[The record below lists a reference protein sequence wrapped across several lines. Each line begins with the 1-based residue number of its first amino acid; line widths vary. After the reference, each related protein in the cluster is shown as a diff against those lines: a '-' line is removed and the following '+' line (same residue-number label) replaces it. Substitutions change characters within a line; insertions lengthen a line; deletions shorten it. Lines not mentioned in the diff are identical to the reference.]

1 MQEALLNT
9 RCLAEA
15 CRRRGVLFRVHDQYG
30 NVVSFRIGERDYFF
44 ANFTTPFN
52 NDGVSRLCKD
62 KEFSYRLLKDAVP
75 IPLTRGFF
83 DPQYEDARF
92 AHYKEEKSI
101 SEITAE
107 ILAAFALP
115 VIVKMNSGT
124 RGINV
129 YKCTDAREVERS
141 LTAIFNPRSRYY
153 DYIALAQEY
162 IPPAREY
169 RVIIFRGAVLLAYEK
184 DISHARFVGNLSPLH
199 WEGARAVHLTDV
211 SMLAQFERFLT
222 PAFRALPVEFCGA
235 DLIED
240 AHGAWFLLELNTMP
254 GFYRFAQDN
263 SEELVV
269 AMYEKIISAL

>member
-15 CRRRGVLFRVHDQYG
+15 CRRRGVLFRVHDKYG

-62 KEFSYRLLKDAVP
+62 KEFSYRLLTGAVP
-75 IPLTRGFF
+75 MPATRGFF
-83 DPQYEDARF
+83 DPKYPDARF
-92 AHYKEEKSI
+92 ARYKKEKSI

-129 YKCTDAREVERS
+129 YKGTDARDIARS
-141 LTAIFNPRSRYY
+141 LTAIFNSHSRHY

-169 RVIIFRGAVLLAYEK
+169 RVVVFRGTVLLAYEK

-199 WEGARAVHLTDV
+199 WEGARAVHITDTQT
-211 SMLAQFERFLT
+211 LARFERFLA
-222 PAFRALPVEFCGA
+222 PAFRVLPVEFCGA

-240 AHGAWFLLELNTMP
+240 ARGRWFLLELNTMP
-254 GFYRFAQDN
+254 GFYRFVQDN
-263 SEELVV
+263 GEEPVV
-269 AMYEKIISAL
+269 VLYEKIISAL